1 MVFNIVCIMKRPT
14 LRYGNEKTGTKAGRA
29 EFIGI
34 LEAHLKDRGFCSD
47 MQPLLRNGVNYNPQT
62 AGRHVKA
69 SLLNLLPE

>member
-1 MVFNIVCIMKRPT
+1 
-14 LRYGNEKTGTKAGRA
+14 
-29 EFIGI
+29 
-34 LEAHLKDRGFCSD
+34 